1 MESRRVRDTP
11 ADKRLGLKYG
21 PGDGDKVDLFGEE
34 GREPVIMLYISG
46 GYWQEL
52 SAGDISTHT
61 VQPLVTAA
69 WSQGSVCQC
78 VIMMFVLTMLFRP
91 PRRHDGNLGLGNEA

>member
-1 MESRRVRDTP
+1 MTSVESRRVRDTP

-34 GREPVIMLYISG
+34 GREPVMMLYISG

-52 SAGDISTHT
+52 SGDISAYT
-61 VQPLVTAA
+61 VQPLVAA
-69 WSQGSVCQC
+69 GHRCPC
-78 VIMMFVLTMLFRP
+78 VT
-91 PRRHDGNLGLGNEA
+91 HDV